1 MFSDLSNQTPALM
14 RVWAFRRES
23 VSARHL
29 HADTQRRSHATTL
42 ALSPRP
48 AHQFPAAVWADGV
61 HLFGAIRAKRA
72 FEAADESVCFGVKSI
87 RTFFTGSFHFQRHS
101 RFGSFEFCSDCAHIV
116 SNLDA

>member
-1 MFSDLSNQTPALM
+1 M
-14 RVWAFRRES
+14 RVWAFRSGS
-23 VSARHL
+23 VSARYL
-29 HADTQRRSHATTL
+29 HADAQIRSHAATL

-72 FEAADESVCFGVKSI
+72 FEAADESRCFRVKFI

-101 RFGSFEFCSDCAHIV
+101 RWVH
-116 SNLDA
+116 SNSVQTVLTL